1 MTETRPHLRR
11 AFPTP
16 APTVR
21 GVAAE
26 GAVSG
31 EAAGHL
37 VRCAD
42 IAALSHLAGT
52 EFAVTSPRAITDGA
66 VLRGRYL
73 MTSLRSGAVLHA
85 TDARDLHDLTSQVM
99 HTQGVTLS
107 LFLEGHANV
116 QLGGRPF
123 RFGPARPGE
132 AEAALLVRAEPD
144 LFVRKGQRGQ
154 RVRKVNVT
162 IPADWLEQ
170 AQFEQMDRAG
180 AVRRV
185 SGEHL
190 SSLRWRPSPRLL
202 AMAEQVLAVPPYGAF
217 LRDLYVE
224 SRVMEMLFE
233 AFSAVGDAG
242 PPPERPRPRLK
253 QRMWQVQEYLEVHL
267 CDSLTLD
274 AVAQE
279 AGMSVTSLQRAF
291 RATFGTTV
299 FDYVRGRRLERARDA
314 LLAEGISVTEAAIIA
329 GYTSAANFSTAF
341 KRAFGM
347 PPKAVRSVR

>member
-1 MTETRPHLRR
+1 MPVPL
-11 AFPTP
+11 PP
-16 APTVR
+16 M
-21 GVAAE
+21 GG
-26 GAVSG
+26 GAVPMPG
-31 EAAGHL
+31 DAGRQV
-37 VRCAD
+37 VRSAD

-52 EFAVTSPRAITDGA
+52 QFVLTAPRTLADGA

-85 TDARDLHDLTSQVM
+85 TDARHLHDLTSQVV
-99 HTQGVTLS
+99 HARGITLG
-107 LFLEGHANV
+107 LFLEGHADV

-123 RFGPARPGE
+123 RFGPARAGE
-132 AEAALLVRAEPD
+132 AEAALLVRAEPG

-154 RVRKVNVT
+154 HVRKVNIT

-170 AQFEQMDRAG
+170 ALFEEMDRSG
-180 AVRRV
+180 TVRRI
-185 SGEHL
+185 SADHL
-190 SSLRWRPSPRLL
+190 SSLSWRASPRLV
-202 AMAEQVLAVPPYGAF
+202 AMAEQVLALPPYGGF
-217 LRDLYVE
+217 LRDLYME

-233 AFSAVGDAG
+233 AFCAMGDAA
-242 PPPERPRPRLK
+242 PAAERARPRVK
-253 QRMWQVQEYLEVHL
+253 QRMWQVQEYLEARL
-267 CDSLTLD
+267 CDSLSLD

-314 LLAEGISVTEAAIIA
+314 LLTEGVSVTEAATIA
-329 GYTSAANFSTAF
+329 GYSSAANFSTAF

-347 PPKAVRSVR
+347 PPKAVR